1 MHQHTSVYQH
11 KGTCLSPLVPAKACH
26 MAKRRVRYG
35 TRCHMLGPESP
46 EAVLPDRALYL
57 PTFSHLLDCQKKDFC
72 LARARARALSLSLSL
87 SLSRFLSHS
96 LSSSRAHIR
105 TQTHSR
111 IHLYKKVSAC
121 TSTQVYIS
129 VKCACNSTQVCIR
142 ACVCAF
148 EPACVYVRPR
158 VREHTHSTA
167 RNITD
172 GRTDGRTDG

>member
-1 MHQHTSVYQH
+1 MVLAVICWAPRAQRRCYPTGRCTYRPLVTFLIVKKKTSVW
-11 KGTCLSPLVPAKACH
+11 
-26 MAKRRVRYG
+26 
-35 TRCHMLGPESP
+35 
-46 EAVLPDRALYL
+46 RARAGARA
-57 PTFSHLLDCQKKDFC
+57 